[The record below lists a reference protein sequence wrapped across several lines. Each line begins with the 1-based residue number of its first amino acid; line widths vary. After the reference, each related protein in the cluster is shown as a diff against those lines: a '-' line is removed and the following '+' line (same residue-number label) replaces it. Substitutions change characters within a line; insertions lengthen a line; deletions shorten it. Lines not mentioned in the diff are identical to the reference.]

1 MQTNMKFRLN
11 KQINKQHD
19 IRCDID
25 RTPMLQDEGLVTL
38 NGYLKLESTHYFR
51 ASLCLRVQ

>member
-1 MQTNMKFRLN
+1 MKFRLN